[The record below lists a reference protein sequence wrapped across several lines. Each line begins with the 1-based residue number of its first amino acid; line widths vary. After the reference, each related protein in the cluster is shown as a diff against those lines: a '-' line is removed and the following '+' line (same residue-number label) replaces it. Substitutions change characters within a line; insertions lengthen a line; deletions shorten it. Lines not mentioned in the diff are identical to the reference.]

1 MEWRRTIFCIMLAL
15 MAAGV
20 AAAETWCCQRQGARL
35 EYVRSDSGTGKT
47 VWTHTMR
54 IISVTDR
61 GDTVTVVA
69 ASDFKK
75 GNGKSLSGQTVR
87 ETFKVCKADN
97 SVTVGLGQAAAGY
110 ASFRTGL
117 DIEDSGSEQS
127 VMPASLESGDRL
139 PDVCTWVGYGPV
151 RCDITIYDRKIL
163 RRETLTCPAGTF
175 DCIVIEEYRKEDA
188 PMRHRQIRNIS
199 WYARG
204 VGYVRHD
211 TYNAAGTL
219 ETIELLVNF
228 Q

>member
-1 MEWRRTIFCIMLAL
+1 MNWRRTILCVMLAL
-15 MAAGV
+15 HVACG
-20 AAAETWCCQRQGARL
+20 AAAETWCCQRQGTRL
-35 EYVRSDSGTGKT
+35 EYVRSDARTGKT

-54 IISVTDR
+54 IISVAER
-61 GDTVTVVA
+61 GDTAVVVA

-75 GNGKSLSGQTVR
+75 GNGKSLSRQTVP

-97 SVTVGLGQAAAGY
+97 SVTVELGRAAAGY

-117 DIEDSGSEQS
+117 DIEESGSEQS
-127 VMPASLESGDRL
+127 VMPASLEPGDRL
-139 PDVCTWVGYGPV
+139 PDVSTWVGYGPV

-219 ETIELLVNF
+219 ETTEQLVNF
-228 Q
+228 R